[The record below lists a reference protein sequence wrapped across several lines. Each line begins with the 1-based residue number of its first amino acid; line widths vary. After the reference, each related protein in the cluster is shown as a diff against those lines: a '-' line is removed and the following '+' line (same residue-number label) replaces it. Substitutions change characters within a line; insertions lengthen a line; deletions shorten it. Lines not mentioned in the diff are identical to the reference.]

1 MSAYPTV
8 DGERRVPADQL
19 LAAVAAIFE
28 RCGMSPEDAGLLA
41 DSLVQSDLRGVHSHG
56 VLRVPEYVKKL
67 REDGVDPRGRPTVV
81 KDAGAALVI
90 DGGNSMGQVGAT
102 FAMRAAI
109 ERARTTGV
117 AAAAVRGSN
126 HCGAMAYYAGMAA
139 GAEMIGLATTN
150 ALPTMAAWGGLDK
163 IVGINPLGLAIPA
176 LHESPIIF
184 DGAFSGSAHGK
195 IRVYA
200 QKGLPIPEGWAFDA
214 AGQPTTDATAALDG
228 LLQPIGGFKG
238 IGLALVFGLLS
249 SLLSDAAY
257 GTELGNMVD
266 GPKPGRDGHLLVV
279 FNIAAF
285 TDPTAF
291 RRRVDGVIRQI
302 HESRRAPGIEQLYA
316 PGELEQ
322 QTERHYRADG
332 IPLTKETLRDLR
344 NVAESLGVPDLLT
357 TNS

>member
-1 MSAYPTV
+1 MSAYPSS
-8 DGERRVPADQL
+8 DGERRISAEHL
-19 LAAVAAIFE
+19 LSAVTAIFA
-28 RCGMSPEDAGLLA
+28 RCGMSSEDASILA

-67 REDGVDPRGRPTVV
+67 QHDGVDPRGRPVV
-81 KDAGAALVI
+81 VNDACAALVI
-90 DGGNSMGQVGAT
+90 DGGNSMGQIGAA

-109 ERARTTGV
+109 ERARMTGV

-126 HCGAMAYYAGMAA
+126 HCGAMAYYAGMAVD
-139 GAEMIGLATTN
+139 AEMIGMATTN

-163 IVGINPLGLAIPA
+163 VVGINPLGVAIPA
-176 LHESPIIF
+176 LDEAPIIF

-249 SLLSDAAY
+249 SLLSGAAY

-266 GPKPGRDGHLLVV
+266 GPTAGQDGHLFVV

-285 TDPTAF
+285 TDPIAF
-291 RRRVDGVIRQI
+291 RRRVDLAIRQI
-302 HESRRAPGIEQLYA
+302 HASRRVPGVEQVFA
-316 PGELEQ
+316 PGELEL
-322 QTERHYRADG
+322 QTERRYRETG
-332 IPLTKETLRDLR
+332 IPLNDETLRDVNETAR
-344 NVAESLGVPDLLT
+344 ALGLPDVLD
-357 TNS
+357 SGR